1 MKADLIIGVDH
12 GRRRLGSETRPTI
25 AAAVV
30 TYRPAPVVLV
40 PAIGHGAF
48 YNGALSWRAGDV
60 PVVSAQGIF
69 LSYRREDAAPYA
81 RLLQFQLRDR
91 FPDVRVFMDLDSI
104 EAGLDFAEV
113 IREWVDSCAVLVA
126 LIGRQWA
133 TLADE
138 QGRRRLDNPDDFV
151 RFEVQAALERGV
163 RVIPVL
169 VDGARPLRSEQLP
182 AELHKLARLNAL
194 ELSYSRYEYDA
205 GRLFDLIQ
213 RVLAEA
219 SSTGITSDS
228 LSTVNAE
235 AEENAAHKEHIET
248 TARQAHED
256 TFRNTRQEAGGQ
268 AWEEVVRQSREEA
281 VRLAHTMTGHADGVY
296 GVAFSPD
303 GRLLASGGRD
313 WTVRLWDPATGEHLR
328 TLTGHAGTVRGVAF
342 SPDGRLLAS
351 GCSNDRT
358 VRLWD
363 PATGEHLRTLTG
375 HADGVWGVAFSPH
388 GRLLASGG
396 GSDDMTVRLW
406 TLP

>member
-138 QGRRRLDNPDDFV
+138 QGRRRLETRMTSCGLKFRQRWSAV
-151 RFEVQAALERGV
+151 CESSQCWSMALGRSGQSSCLLSCISLRGSM
-163 RVIPVL
+163 P
-169 VDGARPLRSEQLP
+169 
-182 AELHKLARLNAL
+182 
-194 ELSYSRYEYDA
+194 
-205 GRLFDLIQ
+205 
-213 RVLAEA
+213 
-219 SSTGITSDS
+219 SS
-228 LSTVNAE
+228 
-235 AEENAAHKEHIET
+235 
-248 TARQAHED
+248 
-256 TFRNTRQEAGGQ
+256 
-268 AWEEVVRQSREEA
+268 
-281 VRLAHTMTGHADGVY
+281 
-296 GVAFSPD
+296 
-303 GRLLASGGRD
+303 
-313 WTVRLWDPATGEHLR
+313 
-328 TLTGHAGTVRGVAF
+328 
-342 SPDGRLLAS
+342 
-351 GCSNDRT
+351 
-358 VRLWD
+358 
-363 PATGEHLRTLTG
+363 
-375 HADGVWGVAFSPH
+375 
-388 GRLLASGG
+388 
-396 GSDDMTVRLW
+396 
-406 TLP
+406 